1 MQPRFLDYRR
11 NPLPLKVALSFAKP
25 IIKSSDGDGS
35 LCGENDS
42 EYKNDIDGVCNICS
56 SSGFSS
62 TRGDLILSG
71 RVYVN
76 DQVETNC
83 HRLVCRN
90 DDCISVHTWNYDEED
105 DAPTP
110 QKKMTIS
117 KVVAMQITMPK
128 YYICYKP
135 RGVVCSAKR
144 NEGIDRTD
152 SILISEWLSNVIH
165 EHLNQSKRIFDNYA
179 TTLKINSFCG
189 EAKTIKTVGR
199 LDEESEGL
207 ILLTNDGS
215 FSRLLCDPEFGLH
228 KTYRVV
234 VKGSGYSRL
243 MNGGVSKESFD
254 NNLLS
259 ERLAEMIKLGNQHDE
274 TSIEPHFPY
283 ESCTIIDAGKLPT
296 QHTSDDRYYALVDLV
311 LAEGKRHAVRR
322 IIKNAGSMMRVVYLS
337 RIAVEGLEGIY
348 DVVKPTTI
356 SEAQEMGFLPVDGK
370 KHRMEVPTGKLLL
383 HSDYKQSNSSIL
395 LNPGDMI
402 ELREYDVDRIFHLR
416 SL

>member
-25 IIKSSDGDGS
+25 IS
-35 LCGENDS
+35 LFEENDS
-42 EYKNDIDGVCNICS
+42 EYKNDIDAGVCNIGS

-90 DDCISVHTWNYDEED
+90 DDCISVHTWNYDEDD
-105 DAPTP
+105 DAPSP
-110 QKKMTIS
+110 QKKMAIS

-165 EHLNQSKRIFDNYA
+165 EHLSLSLSLSLDKRIFDNYA

-243 MNGGVSKESFD
+243 MNSGISEEQFD
-254 NNLLS
+254 KNLLL

-274 TSIEPHFPY
+274 TSIEPRFPY

-296 QHTSDDRYYALVDLV
+296 QHISDDRYYALVDLV

-337 RIAVEGLEGIY
+337 RIAVEGCIY

-370 KHRMEVPTGKLLL
+370 KLRMEVPTGKLLL
-383 HSDYKQSNSSIL
+383 HSDYKQSNSSVL

-402 ELREYDVDRIFHLR
+402 ELRKYDVDRIFHLR